1 MSLFWSSPLGRVV
14 VGLGVFTFA
23 FWALA
28 AAAFFAWS
36 PGRGVAMAAV
46 THLASHAVR
55 ATGAVAAPATGNDSC
70 TDTCTDDSYS
80 YSTGSDDE
88 QGFAWAVLDTDNDLV
103 IDGGEPN
110 HVRAYARRGQP
121 LFWFRDDGDEFWV
134 TDRALVDE
142 ARRATAP
149 VKASGQEMGRVG
161 AEMGRHGAA
170 MGRVGGRMGSIGARL
185 AMMEARLASNPDLST
200 AELEHQREMLN
211 EMRGQLRELQSQ
223 LDGQRDEHERAQRQL
238 SRRMS
243 ELSARHEAALG
254 EARAKLREI
263 ATRARREGK
272 AERPHANA

>member
-1 MSLFWSSPLGRVV
+1 MSLFWSSPLGRVI

-46 THLASHAVR
+46 THLASHAVH
-55 ATGAVAAPATGNDSC
+55 ATDALAAPAENNSC

-80 YSTGSDDE
+80 YSTGSGDD
-88 QGFAWAVLDTDNDLV
+88 QDFAWAVLDAGNELV

-110 HVRAYARRGQP
+110 HVRAYARHGQP
-121 LFWFRDDGDEFWV
+121 LFWFRDGGEEYWV
-134 TDRALVDE
+134 TDRTLVDE
-142 ARRATAP
+142 ARRATDP
-149 VKASGQEMGRVG
+149 VKAWGREMGKVG

-170 MGRVGGRMGSIGARL
+170 MGRVGGRMGSISARL
-185 AMMEARLASNPDLST
+185 AMVEARLAADPDLST
-200 AELEHQREMLN
+200 AELDHQREMLN
-211 EMRGQLRELQSQ
+211 EMRRQLRELHSQ
-223 LDGQRDEHERAQRQL
+223 LDGQQGEHERAQREL
-238 SRRMS
+238 SKRMS